1 MKEILLSNCEKN
13 FVNKSVEQ
21 GIVCNHIL
29 LHKIMYNK

>member
-21 GIVCNHIL
+21 GIVCNIL
-29 LHKIMYNK
+29 FYKIMCNK